1 MTETLLDLAWSEAE
15 SAPEDGALR
24 LQYYARL
31 VEAEIFLL
39 LEREAK
45 GDKIDP
51 KVFDLEDGPIVLAF
65 DTEARLT
72 EFTGLP
78 APYAAVPGRV
88 LVDMLTTQSIGL
100 GLNLGVAPSSRL
112 LPPEII
118 DWLAQM
124 MAERPEELQSRVA
137 ALHPPKGL
145 PEKLL
150 LALDQRLARMEGLAR
165 MAYLAGAEYENGTR
179 GHMLAI
185 IDVAEGAEA
194 TLARAVQGALS
205 FSGVEAGMLDVTF
218 LSSDDARAADCARVG
233 LRFDLPQPA
242 VVPSTPGAP
251 GMDPDRPPRLR

>member
-1 MTETLLDLAWSEAE
+1 MEETLLDIAWSNAEA
-15 SAPEDGALR
+15 APDDGAMR
-24 LQYYARL
+24 LQYYSRL
-31 VEAEIFLL
+31 VEAEMFLL
-39 LEREAK
+39 LEREAE
-45 GDKIDP
+45 GDAVEP

-78 APYAAVPGRV
+78 APYAALPGRA
-88 LVDMLTTQSIGL
+88 LVEMLTGQGLGL

-118 DWLAQM
+118 EWLAQM
-124 MAERPEELQSRVA
+124 LLERPQELQSRVT

-145 PEKLL
+145 PENLL

-165 MAYLAGAEYENGTR
+165 MAYLTLAEYDNGTR

-185 IDVAEGAEA
+185 VDPAPGAEA
-194 TLARAVQGALS
+194 ALARAVQAALS

-218 LSSDDARAADCARVG
+218 LNADDLRAADCARVG
-233 LRFDLPQPA
+233 LRFDLPQREPETA
-242 VVPSTPGAP
+242 QNQAP
-251 GMDPDRPPRLR
+251 GSDPNNPPKLR